1 LVSRTLATVVAM
13 TAGLLVLADF
23 FTDDR
28 SINALGL
35 YLVRTASVVAAFALA
50 LGMVNVLTVHLHK
63 ITHRDKGWI
72 YSVVLLVALLGT
84 LGIGFLSGGPA
95 SALVQENIFETLLFP
110 LEATLFSLLAF
121 FVVTAIYRAFR
132 VKSFESFWFVLFGV
146 IVLLGQVP
154 VGAVI
159 SGGWLPI
166 IKDWVLDVPALAG
179 ARGVLLG
186 VALGTVATGLRVLL
200 GIDRP
205 YVD

>member
-23 FTDDR
+23 FTNDR

-35 YLVRTASVVAAFALA
+35 YLVRTASVVAAFALV
-50 LGMVNVLTVHLHK
+50 LGMVNVLTVHLNK
-63 ITHRDKGWI
+63 ISRRDKGWI
-72 YSVVLLVALLGT
+72 YSVVLLVALLVT
-84 LGIGFLSGGPA
+84 LGIGFLTGGPA
-95 SALVQENIFETLLFP
+95 SVLMQRDIFETLLFP

-121 FVVTAIYRAFR
+121 FVVTAIFRAFR
-132 VKSFESFWFVLFGV
+132 VKSFESFWFVFFGI

-154 VGAVI
+154 IGAVI
-159 SGGWLPI
+159 SSGWLPI
-166 IKDWVLDVPALAG
+166 VKDWVLDVPALAG

-186 VALGTVATGLRVLL
+186 VALGTAATGLRVLL

>member
-1 LVSRTLATVVAM
+1 MVSRTLSTVMAITV
-13 TAGLLVLADF
+13 GLLVLADF
-23 FTDDR
+23 FTNDH

-35 YLVRTASVVAAFALA
+35 YLVRSASVVAAFALV
-50 LGMVNVLTVHLHK
+50 LGMVNVLTVHLNK

-84 LGIGFLSGGPA
+84 LGAGFLSGGPA
-95 SALVQENIFETLLFP
+95 SPLVQDGIFETLLFP

-132 VKSFESFWFVLFGV
+132 VKSFESFWFVLFGI

-154 VGAVI
+154 VGSVI

-166 IKDWVLDVPALAG
+166 IKDWILDVPALAG